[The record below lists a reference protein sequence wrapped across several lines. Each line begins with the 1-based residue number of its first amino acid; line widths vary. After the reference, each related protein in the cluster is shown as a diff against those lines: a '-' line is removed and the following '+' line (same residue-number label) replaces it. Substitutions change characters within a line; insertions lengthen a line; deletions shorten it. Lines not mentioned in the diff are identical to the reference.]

1 MLSKAIMKQF
11 GFDDDVVSTC
21 EAAGMDDAD
30 VWHDVCTVLDNPF
43 EGVDTLLMRCLDGAD
58 DDIVPS
64 WEAYVDEVDAYVR
77 RAVQFSD
84 REILRPLCTMT
95 DRDRGDIELSNVV
108 GLEVPRWAEVN
119 TIGDAIDIAR
129 HGAGAMAALCC
140 FYADAMRVMTACGDD
155 VVQYLD
161 DSGCVE
167 TIPLTPSTQT
177 WCGFASEVL
186 TVAVEL
192 WCAQFD
198 DLDERRDLYIVARA
212 AKDGV

>member
-1 MLSKAIMKQF
+1 MLSKAMIERF
-11 GFDDDVVSTC
+11 AFDDDVVATC

-30 VWHDVCTVLDNPF
+30 VWHDLCTVLDSPVD
-43 EGVDTLLMRCLDGAD
+43 GVDVLLTRCLDGAD
-58 DDIVPS
+58 DDVAPS
-64 WEAYVDEVDAYVR
+64 WEAYVDTVADYVR
-77 RAVQFSD
+77 HGNGIV
-84 REILRPLCTMT
+84 LRPICTMD
-95 DRDRGDIELSNVV
+95 DRDRCDIELSDIV
-108 GLEVPRWAEVN
+108 GLDVPRWVEVN
-119 TIGDAIDIAR
+119 TIGAAVGIAR
-129 HGAGAMAALCC
+129 HGAGAMAARCC
-140 FYADAMRVMTACGDD
+140 FYADAMRVMTEHGDG
-155 VVQYLD
+155 VLQYLD

-212 AKDGV
+212 AKDAKDGV